1 MTTPR
6 VREAEPTAAEHRA
19 EVRPRLRR
27 GLRYCVAVFV
37 AFRLGI
43 TVLEVAGVALL
54 PGLDPVGAPGWPANE
69 TTPGWH
75 NVVTS
80 SERFDALWFLSIA
93 TEGYRDGDGSAAF
106 FPGYPLLI
114 RAVTPLVGGHP
125 LAAALLVSNLAALAA
140 MVVLYFLTSSEFG
153 EAAAR
158 RAVLYLAVFPTSF
171 FLLAPYSEAPF
182 LLFALLTLWA
192 ARRGRWEIAGVAGA
206 AAAATRNV
214 GVLLVAP
221 LLAEAVAQA
230 DEERVS
236 RARAVGWSL
245 GPAVG
250 TAAYLFFWWRF
261 SGDWLAPLHQ
271 QATWQREFLFP
282 LGTLVAGTREAFR
295 FPGVYPG
302 GYHLLDWLV
311 AVPALAAAVWVA
323 ARTAVPYR
331 LYTWLSILAP
341 LSFVFIPR
349 PFMSLPRFLL
359 VVFPLLWAPAVL
371 AERRPS
377 VHGATVAA
385 SSALLGI
392 MTVLFAGWYYVF

>member
-1 MTTPR
+1 MTTSQ
-6 VREAEPTAAEHRA
+6 VRQVEAPAPVDQSEER
-19 EVRPRLRR
+19 RRLLR
-27 GLRYCVAVFV
+27 GLRSCVAVFL

-43 TVLEVAGVALL
+43 TVLEITGVALL
-54 PGLDPVGAPGWPANE
+54 PGLDPVGVPGWPANE
-69 TTPGWH
+69 TRQGWH
-75 NVVTS
+75 NVITS
-80 SERFDALWFLSIA
+80 AERFDALWFLSIA

-106 FPGYPLLI
+106 FPGYPLMI
-114 RAVTPLVGGHP
+114 RAVTPLTGGHP
-125 LAAALLVSNLAALAA
+125 LAAALLVSNLAALGA
-140 MVVLYFLTSSEFG
+140 MVALYFLTSSELG
-153 EAAAR
+153 EGTAR
-158 RAVLYLAVFPTSF
+158 RAVLYLALFPTSF

-182 LLFALLTLWA
+182 LVFALLALWA

-214 GVLLVAP
+214 GVLLVVP
-221 LLAEAVAQA
+221 LLAQAIRQA
-230 DEERVS
+230 DEEPANRI
-236 RARAVGWSL
+236 RAVAWSL

-261 SGDWLAPLHQ
+261 TGDWLAPLHQ

-282 LGTLVAGTREAFR
+282 AGTLVAGTREAFR

-302 GYHLLDWLV
+302 GYHLLDWLI

-323 ARTAVPYR
+323 VRTAVPFR
-331 LYTWLSILAP
+331 LYTWLLILAP
-341 LSFVFIPR
+341 LSFVFLPR

-359 VVFPLLWAPAVL
+359 VVFPILWAPAVL
-371 AERRPS
+371 AERRPW

-392 MTVLFAGWYYVF
+392 MTVLFAAWYYVF